1 MLEEKI
7 VLEGAKRKMLQGVV
21 WHPYDKPIAILQ
33 ITHGMTEHIG
43 RYEKL
48 AQELTAQGIL
58 VAGFDLRGHGK
69 NPGDAECAS
78 FEEGGWNDSLKD
90 MHFFFKMLEEKYPGL
105 PHYMMGFS
113 LGSFLLREYLNKY
126 NDKVAGAAILGTGYQ
141 PSVVLSIMRFIV
153 NTQIQKSGFNNTTP
167 LVQKLSFDTYNQ
179 KFAPTSSRSDWLCS
193 DIKELT
199 AYLLDPYCRE
209 DISSG
214 LFWQLLGSMK
224 KTGKKTAYDK
234 WNKNMPVLLVSGEVD
249 AVGNFGKG
257 VKTVELAMK
266 EAGMK
271 DVSLRLFEGARHDV
285 LHEEENGTAAG
296 ARKLLA
302 DWILEKIKK
311 QAV

>member
-7 VLEGAKRKMLQGVV
+7 ILEGAKRKLIPGVV
-21 WHPYDKPIAILQ
+21 WHPYDKPKAILQ

-48 AQELTAQGIL
+48 AEELTAQGIV

-69 NPGDAECAS
+69 NPGDPDCAS
-78 FEEGGWNDSLKD
+78 FEEGGWADSLKD
-90 MHFFFKMLEEKYPGL
+90 MHFFFKMLEDKFPNV
-105 PHYMMGFS
+105 PHYMLGFS

-126 NDKVAGAAILGTGYQ
+126 NDNVAGAAILGTGYQ
-141 PSVVLSIMRFIV
+141 PRVILSVMRFIV
-153 NTQIQKSGFNNTTP
+153 KTQIRKAGFNNTTP

-179 KFAPTSSRSDWLCS
+179 KFAPASSRSDWLCS

-224 KTGKKTAYDK
+224 KTGMKTAYDK
-234 WNKNMPVLLVSGEVD
+234 WKKEMPVLLLSGDAD

-257 VKTVELAMK
+257 VKAVETAMK

-271 DVSLRLFEGARHDV
+271 NVDLHLFAGARHDL
-285 LHEEENGTAAG
+285 LHEEENGTAAE
-296 ARKLLA
+296 ARRILTE
-302 DWILEKIKK
+302 WIIEK
-311 QAV
+311 